1 MAKKISLREAKESNI
16 RYTGLSEDEQR
27 KRLGYAPAA
36 GDGGE
41 PQEQAG
47 WRPDRQ
53 TAAGM
58 MMTARQAETAAT
70 KGRAAFTD
78 WMEGRMERLK
88 KPLSEG
94 RTISGGVRYNP
105 QTRKL
110 EETHIDAYGGRTFN
124 KLEADEASRRWRQ
137 EHPSVDMTVGGQ
149 MRRAQERLQELTEK
163 MVKRS
168 QEIDEEARK
177 IARSGDLFAGLS
189 AANHIS
195 SAHRYDDEIRA
206 LEAAIHE
213 TEEQIQ
219 QLQNYQ
225 QKEQRGESWKDYFRS
240 IGQWMSKP
248 GSWDFG
254 MEEMHD
260 AATRKHIGD
269 KMERGE
275 KLTDAE
281 EDVLLAD
288 YHTQEVMR
296 HFGDLGTAARWGDIT
311 GMSLSAMKDFMLTGG
326 FSGLGRGL
334 ATGAARQ
341 AAAAGARRA
350 GVEVSKSAG
359 EKLAKDGLFKFV
371 RDGGRQS
378 VARLLAEQG
387 MGRAAGVLALR
398 SLGVTADDLLVRA
411 PLMTATVGA
420 PRLAAGTIDNKL
432 GEVTWD
438 EKAGSLRYADGQS
451 WGRAFTQTFGDQA
464 IEYGSEMWGGGL
476 PKLSDMT
483 KVMGARSLT
492 AVLLRST
499 REGAGTIA
507 SKTAQLLERA
517 GINGYFGEVGEEY
530 YGQLLRTVSGLDSA
544 YTTDEQGRR
553 VNLLADPQ
561 FHGDLWAGIALSVG
575 LTGAFTMGG
584 GYVSRGTGKGW
595 NAAKY
600 AYRKHEV
607 NRADIHAEAI
617 FGTEEWQPLKAVIDA
632 TENGNMGQLSESVI
646 ADTEKSDE
654 QKKAVMD
661 YMEKLMQLR
670 GHNMAEYVDRRAM
683 EERMAEVREFSGI
696 EASGSGPWGEVYDR
710 FKGKAERAARFL
722 TWKGGGV
729 ASGVLHREETGD
741 VDLVWGN
748 ERMGLRHMI
757 EKHVVELDDFDSIGE
772 LMDAV
777 KDCVEN
783 GQLESHGDNYVFTKD
798 GYKAVVVK
806 ANEGQYVLTAYDA
819 SRPVK
824 EKRRSEADATR
835 LHQSIFVYGDG
846 HLVPQDSASSHG
858 KGNEN
863 GADTQEREAEMI
875 AEDANNAYMDGYNA
889 VSQEEM
895 QDAAN
900 MYMMKRGDLAALFG
914 LESASET
921 EDFVGDPL
929 AFAERLLAEED
940 SRLGAVLDYVNARM
954 VYEGMMQ
961 RVRDDIDSRVAS
973 AEALVDSRVNRTT
986 GMIEGATLK
995 VQTEDG
1001 NDRRVYVV
1009 GGKLSAYEDGTGI
1022 DKEKSDSS
1030 IIIRDAETGKVEM
1043 VSPDAILSIEEPVD
1057 PETEKQT
1064 AAEVI
1069 RQQMALEAA
1078 NRIEG
1083 AVPFNA
1089 GDTYT
1094 LTYPD
1099 GRREELTVVE
1109 ENGSTDAGEGRV
1121 WVTRDGGFSAFPM
1134 SREEIQAGVDATNR
1148 GRAERFDEQRQA
1160 QMETETDYGPGDVL
1174 TLRGK
1179 DGETFQGEVVDPDY
1193 NDGTVLV
1200 QVETPAGPRVMPY
1213 TRRELWRMRVI
1224 PADEGNIGRGN
1235 IPQNGNIG
1243 PQNIPPLKDN
1253 FQKEGGISTENVAT
1267 VSQEAVNNATVDD
1280 LMKTDGGYVEGY
1292 YNEHPEKVAEA
1303 LVVPAQATADYING
1317 KLTDRDYLIALG
1329 YANGNGSWLGT
1340 YASDE
1345 DIAREA
1351 AGNREKYLPYVSVP
1365 QAQQMSNIGA
1375 QNIPASADPLQAG
1388 VVGRSLSEE
1397 EAEALVSEMEAAAGP
1412 APEKEL
1418 TPAAWRV
1425 EFGDYGTVET
1435 PLGRV
1440 KLGENQISKL
1450 FSKGREKSFGM
1461 IRPTLETPQIIIE
1474 EPSSSA
1480 DGEEER
1486 GSSYLFVRAFT
1497 LKNREKVYFFK
1508 SVTIKKDGL
1517 EVSVSNHL
1525 DRAKRIKESLK
1536 RGKLLYRNIGGAQTE
1551 QLRPTVS
1558 GTTSPTDNAGV
1569 SLGKVTENA
1578 GTVQTY
1584 GPVIPRD
1591 AKGRLLYEQ
1600 ADPDMAWDAIV
1611 EQAGGNE
1618 AMAQR
1623 VADSMVSDKEAE
1635 LKKAEKDK
1643 PKGGTTVEEKLAAER
1658 ERENAVERAKANLA
1672 AWQRIAQTSQR
1683 RKQAALAEQSRQAE
1697 EAARLRREKEERE
1710 RADREEAERIRREAL
1725 NGVPDDNRGTEG
1737 SVGQEEVERREA
1749 ELASRVQVNDDDW
1762 QEGNG
1767 ERPTYK
1773 RSIIIDGTHTATQI
1787 DEPDENGHYT
1797 GSYFEF
1803 DNKRFGDIAEI
1814 VNYIDNGNTLA
1825 SKIAQAEAETDQ
1837 NPTEAQ
1843 KEAGNYKKGHV
1854 RIGQFNITVEN
1865 PKGSVRRGTDENGNP
1880 WETTMQNTYGYIRG
1894 TEGVDGDHIDV
1905 FLTNDIDG
1913 WNGRRVY
1920 VVDQYNEDGTFDEHK
1935 VMLGFNDEDDAR
1947 NAYFANYS
1955 DDWADKRKIVMT
1967 STNLED
1973 FEKWVDSSHR
1983 KTKPFAEYRSVR
1995 KSAGR
2000 TDSKAE
2006 RIEKLRRSRPV
2017 IVRYNGEYDLNRKS
2031 AKEWLKENV
2040 RGTYTNA
2047 DTGEQIGIS
2056 RVGINEVTAHGSQ
2069 NEAHLKSLSAIPQM
2083 IEQSVFIDE
2092 IPNTKGHDK
2101 YDSYRYYVCGLQI
2114 EGEDYTAKIVVGVK
2128 GDSKYYDHRLTKIEK
2143 GTLTD
2148 NLNGLSN
2155 SVVENQNAL
2164 NGFISTGAEPD
2175 PSVTVGKDTK
2185 LVSILQTNGE
2195 KKTEDRLGALA
2206 KEAHEVFAEMMSA
2219 SAHEVGI
2226 NDNEV
2231 SETENTLY
2239 APITVDGKGT
2249 NLSLYQ
2255 TEPSLSS
2262 EEPIIGVSYYREG
2275 LTYQEASDLSE
2286 AYNRYV
2292 GKRVCAD
2299 DNDALCINFGSIDE
2313 GVRFEAWLDGK
2324 DGTDGGDVLFRE
2336 KEEEAG
2342 KSLVGVHNI
2351 TEEKLDKAIRRGGLA
2366 NPSVAV
2372 IDAERQT
2379 HEGYGE
2385 ISLVMPSRMI
2395 DKRMGQNAG
2404 TFTNDAWTPIYPQ
2417 IERQFGKGGSE
2428 RAAQDIENV
2437 PEEMRS
2443 EVRQGINSWMDGRNG
2458 TGLEYL
2464 FLHERG
2470 EAPET
2475 VRIEAKYP
2483 EELRNE
2489 VGRAMNGK
2497 DRFGDLDD
2505 TERKAVL
2512 DILVRERYGGNL
2524 ESYTEEV
2531 AQRIRKDEERVSKRP
2546 NSLFSKRLRL
2556 SIDFMKEHGYDYDE
2570 ASSFANDVREDA
2582 EQAGLVNPGGTLLR
2596 AQEAIG
2602 ERGLRA
2608 EYGRWLDGLP
2618 DRYHVKEVI
2627 FDGFTPSGRR
2637 RYVANTLKN
2646 VSRIMKKAG
2655 RNGAT
2660 GLGTSFSNFAASV
2673 LKAESTLKGIRK
2685 HKKQLTADHK
2695 EVEAFRE
2702 KWGNVYYEL
2711 GEKLQP
2717 DAKGFEDYG
2726 LARLTEAATKS
2737 DPKKYVKYEYGVDLS
2752 EEDVRQLK
2760 EMVRAIREEYP
2771 AMYFET
2777 KFERPVGF
2785 HEFSAA
2791 VVPKGLKP
2799 STRKALEDAGLR
2811 MYEYDPQVEGD
2822 RRRAFD
2828 EATLG
2833 EDIRFR
2839 NDDEIKEVNERF
2851 NEQLDD
2857 LTEENVSSIVFELG
2871 NPSDMLLSAGIPNKP
2886 LRLYGNKPAKK
2897 AKKHGFSIAD
2907 VKDLPNAMQSPLFVF
2922 EGSHKD
2928 SYAVLTE
2935 LNINGMNAL
2944 VSIETNKDGEVDFNL
2959 VSSVFGKR
2967 NKGVVKWILDGKLRA
2982 VNKEKALPYISASA
2996 PIADATYKKELS
3008 DVTKIVQ
3015 NFENP
3020 SVSGNNFRDTESGME
3035 EVNERFNEQL
3045 DNFSIENADKFYFD
3059 LGMPSSELLAA
3070 GVENKP
3076 IRLHGSK
3083 VAKKMKK
3090 HGFDSWELKN
3100 LPTAVAH
3107 PIAVFDNLGRK
3118 GNRSILTE
3126 LKTSN
3131 GNFLVTIDLG
3141 KGTEADFDVIS
3152 SVFGK
3157 RGESVVEW
3165 INKGYMRFVD
3175 KEKAL
3180 NYLHLSAPIAEA
3192 LDSTKLSSAAN
3203 IVKNFDNPSVS
3214 DENLRL
3220 GNGAL
3225 TDDDL
3230 AIAND
3235 PVSKLQGKSTRT
3247 ARQRKAFAERERR
3260 HMVER
3265 VQELADT
3272 LHLDNVDI
3280 VTDAST
3286 LQGRR
3291 AKAKGFYSRGTGRI
3305 TIVIPNHTS
3314 VYDVEQ
3320 TLLHEAVAHYGLRQ
3334 LFGEHFDTFL
3344 DNVFQNADEDV
3355 RRRIVELAG
3364 RRGWDFRTATEEY
3377 LASLAENTNFD
3388 NTDASWWQKIK
3399 ELFLRMLHKIGFENF
3414 SGVTLSDNELRYI
3427 LWRSYENLAEPG
3439 RYRSILGEAEDV
3451 AKQNELKV
3459 GNYAPVA
3466 KADGM
3471 VAELHEADTPKT
3483 DRLRKLRKSRPVEI
3497 TGEEIEASKDLRQY
3511 KKNALEYGKKLRGE
3525 YINKDTGEMIS
3536 LTGGNSRGG
3545 IREILQH
3552 DYKDIEHLQS
3562 IAAIPKIIEESIF
3575 IDELPNED
3583 FVKYPGVRSF
3593 SYYVCGLKIGDVDY
3607 TVKAVIANQNNGK
3620 RYYDHK
3626 LTQIEKGKLL
3636 SIVPTIQKA
3645 GIESNSPLS
3654 GVKDKRLLS
3663 ILQADG
3669 EEKDMLFR
3677 EGTDNGD
3684 VSSPLSGGGIQA
3696 WDKIASSTKFQ
3707 LTETAFDYL
3716 NAVDKFQKLV
3726 SSHSG
3731 KAVEDFENAYDALTF
3746 LSSKNREEM
3755 DMFDSFLV
3763 KPLNDAI
3770 IGLTGKAG
3778 KRKDWKWDRGPLR
3791 SLVMYVEAKHGTE
3804 RNRQMAVEAVAKAD
3818 GEKADA
3824 IMRDWN
3830 EAKKRINSQEDLS
3843 WAERQAQLDEAATE
3857 LGADISQDY
3866 SGLSSVFSDKE
3877 MYPEGWQRGAADYVT
3892 EYEETHGQ
3900 DKIQALWKAIN
3911 NATGFALQKQYETGL
3926 VSREYVERQKERFEN
3941 YIPLRG
3947 FEDDTAGDVYNYLG
3961 HDYYPGSNPVKS
3973 ARGRTSEPGN
3983 PFGSILNT
3991 AYASISSGNKNV
4003 AKTAFYALVVN
4014 HDTGGLA
4021 VANRAWK
4028 VRYADL
4034 KGNPE
4039 LENIVVTPRLT
4050 GEEEVPEWVEAV
4062 PRIPEKGTAEE
4073 ISKALSEFESV
4084 MNRYKEEG
4092 ATEPIWKKS
4101 KTAYR
4106 TLYDERNEHEI
4117 PLYVAGDK
4125 YVVTITGN
4133 PRVAQA
4139 VNGLLNPDSGGES
4152 KLSEYAMKVQ
4162 RFMAGAFTAKNAAFS
4177 IANLVK
4183 DTIYANNQAF
4193 IRENPKYWLLFTKN
4207 QKAGFLDFPLMMR
4220 RLYKYRKGG
4229 LDMNDK
4235 DEKMFTEFMKNGGA
4249 TGYTFVNTQEAYAKE
4264 LEKRLRELS
4273 KGRPAWFTPAGAVK
4287 LLFDCI
4293 EFAGQAAELVNRFA
4307 AYKTGREMGRSIN
4320 RSIRDAKEITVN
4332 FNRKGAGRK
4341 TAGENNSALV
4351 NVAAAVSQYGRTSI
4365 LFWNANMQSKY
4376 RFFKN
4381 LREHPVKTGV
4391 TLIANSMA
4399 LSAILIPLLN
4409 NMVLPALYSAFGG
4422 GDGDDENADYF
4433 NALTDYE
4440 RTHNICIRLPEQYW
4454 LKVPLSPEMVP
4465 WFSIGDA
4472 IGGQSAGKREMEASD
4487 IVHSMIDA
4495 VSPLAVNWS
4504 YEGWQRALNF
4514 LPTVGQ
4520 PVAQNMMNVNFMGS
4534 PIKKTPL
4541 SARQGKKP
4549 EYTMVYRSASP
4560 TLVELSRLSNRVF
4573 GGEDDKTSGGTDWNP
4588 SMIQN
4593 LISGYTGGYG
4603 TTFLSVADWIVG
4615 TSKGEKQAVTFSRMP
4630 FVSRFAISGNK
4641 DVRIRRINSRFYDVK
4656 DFVTDFE
4663 YDMDRYAK
4671 RVEAGKKGHDP
4682 MMVADGITEYHRLLD
4697 SERARKYNEL
4707 VEITKSVEA
4716 CEKYLKEFPDDEAT
4730 QNLLYQ
4736 MKSRGIEI
4744 LRDEGETNR
4753 AHE

>member
-16 RYTGLSEDEQR
+16 RYTGLSEEEQR

-58 MMTARQAETAAT
+58 MMTARQAATAAT

-94 RTISGGVRYNP
+94 RTIEGGVRYNP

-137 EHPSVDMTVGGQ
+137 DHPSVDMTVGGQ
-149 MRRAQERLQELTEK
+149 MRRAQDRLQELKEK
-163 MVKRS
+163 RLARA
-168 QEIDEEARK
+168 QELADENRK
-177 IARSGDLFAGLS
+177 TFEGASGLFAGLGRAKAYE
-189 AANHIS
+189 AANN
-195 SAHRYDDEIRA
+195 YDQTLRA
-206 LEAAIHE
+206 LDAAIRQ
-213 TEEQIQ
+213 TEEQLKTLGEQ
-219 QLQNYQ
+219 QDRENG
-225 QKEQRGESWKDYFRS
+225 KDVGFWRGFSRVVTD
-240 IGQWMSKP
+240 P
-248 GSWDFG
+248 TTWDFG
-254 MEEMHD
+254 MTDLRD
-260 AATRKHIGD
+260 AATMLHAADPARPQTEQEKQANQDMLRATYENQQTEAMYGDNASFWNRAGMMIGHMPSFMLD
-269 KMERGE
+269 FAFTDGGFEAINMAGKASTKLATKVLGKEAIEQMAELGFKNYVTRNGLRGLGNE
-275 KLTDAE
+275 AANWTIKA
-281 EDVLLAD
+281 
-288 YHTQEVMR
+288 
-296 HFGDLGTAARWGDIT
+296 LGT
-311 GMSLSAMKDFMLTGG
+311 
-326 FSGLGRGL
+326 
-334 ATGAARQ
+334 
-341 AAAAGARRA
+341 
-350 GVEVSKSAG
+350 
-359 EKLAKDGLFKFV
+359 
-371 RDGGRQS
+371 
-378 VARLLAEQG
+378 
-387 MGRAAGVLALR
+387 
-398 SLGVTADDLLVRA
+398 TADELLIRA
-411 PLMTATVGA
+411 PLMTNTVQGA
-420 PRLAAGTIDNKL
+420 DTAADIIDRKLGDVTIDENGNYNFTNDKTWGSAIWQGEANSIVENYSEMFGAHLPEVASVKNLGRLANVIGAKRLSGVLAKADAGALGGITDGTRRIFQQMGVSDYL
-432 GEVTWD
+432 GEV
-438 EKAGSLRYADGQS
+438 S
-451 WGRAFTQTFGDQA
+451 
-464 IEYGSEMWGGGL
+464 
-476 PKLSDMT
+476 
-483 KVMGARSLT
+483 
-492 AVLLRST
+492 
-499 REGAGTIA
+499 
-507 SKTAQLLERA
+507 
-517 GINGYFGEVGEEY
+517 EEY
-530 YGQLLRTVSGLDSA
+530 YGQLWRTMLNLDDA
-544 YTTDEQGRR
+544 YRQNPDGTRT
-553 VNLLADPQ
+553 NLFATGQ
-561 FHGDLWAGIALSVG
+561 FHGDIWGGMALSMGLMGAGKTTMSAANYLSMKHDVNKADARASELLTPEVWEPLRSTIDMATNDNVG
-575 LTGAFTMGG
+575 DVAEVIVNDRDMTDEEKTAVLNYMERSLYLRGVNLAEL
-584 GYVSRGTGKGW
+584 VKSRGGEQDE
-595 NAAKY
+595 NAQ
-600 AYRKHEV
+600 
-607 NRADIHAEAI
+607 RA
-617 FGTEEWQPLKAVIDA
+617 
-632 TENGNMGQLSESVI
+632 N
-646 ADTEKSDE
+646 
-654 QKKAVMD
+654 
-661 YMEKLMQLR
+661 
-670 GHNMAEYVDRRAM
+670 
-683 EERMAEVREFSGI
+683 
-696 EASGSGPWGEVYDR
+696 
-710 FKGKAERAARFL
+710 
-722 TWKGGGV
+722 
-729 ASGVLHREETGD
+729 
-741 VDLVWGN
+741 
-748 ERMGLRHMI
+748 
-757 EKHVVELDDFDSIGE
+757 DS
-772 LMDAV
+772 
-777 KDCVEN
+777 
-783 GQLESHGDNYVFTKD
+783 
-798 GYKAVVVK
+798 
-806 ANEGQYVLTAYDA
+806 
-819 SRPVK
+819 
-824 EKRRSEADATR
+824 
-835 LHQSIFVYGDG
+835 
-846 HLVPQDSASSHG
+846 
-858 KGNEN
+858 
-863 GADTQEREAEMI
+863 
-875 AEDANNAYMDGYNA
+875 YMDGYNA

-895 QDAAN
+895 QDASN

-929 AFAERLLAEED
+929 AFAERLLAEGD

-1064 AAEVI
+1064 ASEVI
-1069 RQQMALEAA
+1069 RQQMAQEAA
-1078 NRIEG
+1078 NRIDG
-1083 AVPFNA
+1083 AVPFNE
-1089 GDTYT
+1089 GDTYR

-1099 GRREELTVVE
+1099 GRQEELTVVE
-1109 ENGSTDAGEGRV
+1109 NGGSTDAGEGRV

-1134 SREEIQAGVDATNR
+1134 SREEIQTGVDATNR

-1179 DGETFQGEVVDPDY
+1179 DGETFLGEVVDPDY

-1213 TRRELWRMRVI
+1213 TREELWRMRVM
-1224 PADEGNIGRGN
+1224 PANEGNIGRGN
-1235 IPQNGNIG
+1235 IPQNGNIE

-1351 AGNREKYLPYVSVP
+1351 AGNREKYLPYVSMP

-1388 VVGRSLSEE
+1388 VVWRSLSEE
-1397 EAEALVSEMEAAAGP
+1397 EAEALVSEMEAAAGR

-1425 EFGDYGTVET
+1425 EFGDDGTVET

-1497 LKNREKVYFFK
+1497 LKNGEKVYFFK

-1578 GTVQTY
+1578 GAVQTG

-1635 LKKAEKDK
+1635 LKKAEKAK

-1697 EAARLRREKEERE
+1697 EAARLRREQEEQE
-1710 RADREEAERIRREAL
+1710 RAERKEAERIRREAL
-1725 NGVPDDNRGTEG
+1725 NGVPDIIDDTPQDARARGYRRVNGEKVDRQAPLAARQGKEVLVKFDDKNIPTGHVALIEVGQLQPSHINGRRNPFHFIDEAQPKERNDEASVMSARRIAANIRPEEITSSVTAYTGAPTVNTRGEVIQGNNRSAALREMWAGQPGQATGYKQYLADHASDFGLAPEDVEAMQQPVLVNMVDVSDEEAISLGQFVAQDTESGGTERIKPKNIVQKMSGEMRTFASRLLSSPDEEMTFSELVDRNGMDVLRWMQQKTYITPTQYRSAFDSKGNLTAEAKNDLKGIMYQSIFQGGSTHLEEMFNTLPAKAQKSILATAYRDYDSPNTERLNTELQNSISAYYALSQTSDFANAKNYKEARMAAEAWKSQLAFDDVTGESYLPSEKYSNFALLLATMYKGQTQTFIQNTLKNIFDLVQGTQEATLFEEPDNTPRTLSEAINETLNSLSEELLLNGNFIYNGQRRDNVLAGSGTTGQPRRQGSTGSSQAGGRDEGGTGIASDNRGTES
-1737 SVGQEEVERREA
+1737 SVGRSRTEEKDRGNQSHGSKADSLGRTRNRDLDEFFGPVYTQFQGKPKEA
-1749 ELASRVQVNDDDW
+1749 EDYLRSTCEGVAKGALTYPGIEPIDLAWGDKKAGYMKIVVKHPEVVGKLQDILDTTQITSQSENRIVF
-1762 QEGNG
+1762 E
-1767 ERPTYK
+1767 
-1773 RSIIIDGTHTATQI
+1773 SGTHKIIVSKMKGATPTDNWLLTAYEKKKSVSASSSDIETEPEGKRNGTATPQNGPI
-1787 DEPDENGHYT
+1787 KGETSAKTEPQQPKNAVST
-1797 GSYFEF
+1797 GSSLSENEEGGITSSEPNGKPTIS
-1803 DNKRFGDIAEI
+1803 DSKDMEKSR
-1814 VNYIDNGNTLA
+1814 IDSGLGE
-1825 SKIAQAEAETDQ
+1825 KIAQAEAETDQ

-1865 PKGSVRRGTDENGNP
+1865 PKGSVRRGTDADGKA

-1905 FLTNDIDG
+1905 FLSDDPTQGD
-1913 WNGRRVY
+1913 VY
-1920 VVDQYNEDGTFDEHK
+1920 VIDQVNPDTGEFDEHK
-1935 VMLGFNDEDDAR
+1935 VMYGFKSALAAKR
-1947 NAYFANYS
+1947 AYLANYLPGWQGLGTITKVS
-1955 DDWADKRKIVMT
+1955 KEEFK
-1967 STNLED
+1967 
-1973 FEKWVDSSHR
+1973 KWIDSSHR
-1983 KTKPFAEYRSVR
+1983 KTKPFAEYKSVR
-1995 KSAGR
+1995 VKGA
-2000 TDSKAE
+2000 
-2006 RIEKLRRSRPV
+2006 
-2017 IVRYNGEYDLNRKS
+2017 
-2031 AKEWLKENV
+2031 
-2040 RGTYTNA
+2040 
-2047 DTGEQIGIS
+2047 
-2056 RVGINEVTAHGSQ
+2056 Q
-2069 NEAHLKSLSAIPQM
+2069 NEAD
-2083 IEQSVFIDE
+2083 DE
-2092 IPNTKGHDK
+2092 VI
-2101 YDSYRYYVCGLQI
+2101 
-2114 EGEDYTAKIVVGVK
+2114 
-2128 GDSKYYDHRLTKIEK
+2128 
-2143 GTLTD
+2143 
-2148 NLNGLSN
+2148 
-2155 SVVENQNAL
+2155 
-2164 NGFISTGAEPD
+2164 
-2175 PSVTVGKDTK
+2175 
-2185 LVSILQTNGE
+2185 
-2195 KKTEDRLGALA
+2195 
-2206 KEAHEVFAEMMSA
+2206 
-2219 SAHEVGI
+2219 
-2226 NDNEV
+2226 
-2231 SETENTLY
+2231 
-2239 APITVDGKGT
+2239 
-2249 NLSLYQ
+2249 
-2255 TEPSLSS
+2255 
-2262 EEPIIGVSYYREG
+2262 
-2275 LTYQEASDLSE
+2275 
-2286 AYNRYV
+2286 
-2292 GKRVCAD
+2292 
-2299 DNDALCINFGSIDE
+2299 
-2313 GVRFEAWLDGK
+2313 
-2324 DGTDGGDVLFRE
+2324 FRE
-2336 KEEEAG
+2336 AEDNG
-2342 KSLVGVHNI
+2342 NKSLVGVHNI
-2351 TEEKLDKAIRRGGLA
+2351 TEDKLDKAIRQGGLA

-2372 IDAERQT
+2372 IDADRQT

-2385 ISLVMPSRMI
+2385 ISLIMPSSKI
-2395 DKRMGQNAG
+2395 DRRTGRNAG
-2404 TFTNDAWTPIYPQ
+2404 TFTNDAWTPMYPQ
-2417 IERQFGKGGSE
+2417 IERQFGKGGNG
-2428 RAAQDIENV
+2428 RASKDIGSV
-2437 PEEMRS
+2437 PKEMQS
-2443 EVRQGINSWMDGRNG
+2443 EVRQGINSWMDGRSG
-2458 TGLEYL
+2458 IGLEYL
-2464 FLHERG
+2464 FLYERG

-2475 VRIEAKYP
+2475 VRVEAAYP
-2483 EELRNE
+2483 ESLRNE
-2489 VGRAMNGK
+2489 VAGVMDGK
-2497 DRFGDLDD
+2497 ESFTDLND
-2505 TERKAVL
+2505 TERQAVV
-2512 DILVRERYGGNL
+2512 DILVRERYDGDMAK
-2524 ESYTEEV
+2524 YTDEI
-2531 AQRIRKDEERVSKRP
+2531 ADRIRHDEERIAKRP
-2546 NSLFSKRLRL
+2546 NSLFSRRVKMDV
-2556 SIDFMKEHGYDYDE
+2556 DFMKEHGYDYSE
-2570 ASSFANDVREDA
+2570 ASAFVDAMVEDNRT
-2582 EQAGLVNPGGTLLR
+2582 AGTADTKATLSA
-2596 AQEAIG
+2596 AQSSIT
-2602 ERGLRA
+2602 ERGLQE
-2608 EYGRWLDGLP
+2608 EYDKWLDGLN
-2618 DRYHVKEVI
+2618 DRYSVKEVI
-2627 FDGFTPSGRR
+2627 FDGFTPSGNR
-2637 RYVANTLKN
+2637 RYVPNTLEN
-2646 VSRIMKKAG
+2646 VSRLMKKSG

-2660 GLGTSFSNFAASV
+2660 GITTSFSNFAASV
-2673 LKAESTLKGIRK
+2673 LKAKGSLKDIRE
-2685 HKKQLTADHK
+2685 KKVNLTSDHK
-2695 EVEAFRE
+2695 DVEDFRE
-2702 KWGNVYYEL
+2702 KWNNVFYEL
-2711 GEKLQP
+2711 GMKLQP
-2717 DAKGFEDYG
+2717 DATGFDDYG
-2726 LARLTEAATKS
+2726 LARLAEAATQKN
-2737 DPKKYVKYEYGVDLS
+2737 PKKYIKDEYGIEMSDADAKKL
-2752 EEDVRQLK
+2752 DD
-2760 EMVRAIREEYP
+2760 MVRAIREDYP

-2777 KFERPVGF
+2777 KFERPVYF
-2785 HEFSAA
+2785 SEFTAA
-2791 VVPKGLKP
+2791 VVPNTIKQ
-2799 STRKALEDAGLR
+2799 STRKALEDAGLKLF
-2811 MYEYDPQVEGD
+2811 EYDPNTEGN
-2822 RRRAFD
+2822 RRRAFN
-2828 EATLG
+2828 EATR
-2833 EDIRFR
+2833 EDGVRFR
-2839 NDDEIKEVNERF
+2839 RAESDIASVNDRF
-2851 NEQLDD
+2851 NEQLDG
-2857 LTEENVSSIVFELG
+2857 LTEENADSVMLSLG
-2871 NPSDMLLSAGIPNKP
+2871 RPSAVLRAAGVEDKP
-2886 LRLYGNKPAKK
+2886 MKLYGNKVMKK
-2897 AKKHGFSIAD
+2897 MRKHGFTLAELH
-2907 VKDLPNAMQSPLFVF
+2907 DLPQ
-2922 EGSHKD
+2922 
-2928 SYAVLTE
+2928 
-2935 LNINGMNAL
+2935 
-2944 VSIETNKDGEVDFNL
+2944 
-2959 VSSVFGKR
+2959 
-2967 NKGVVKWILDGKLRA
+2967 
-2982 VNKEKALPYISASA
+2982 
-2996 PIADATYKKELS
+2996 
-3008 DVTKIVQ
+3008 
-3015 NFENP
+3015 
-3020 SVSGNNFRDTESGME
+3020 
-3035 EVNERFNEQL
+3035 
-3045 DNFSIENADKFYFD
+3045 
-3059 LGMPSSELLAA
+3059 
-3070 GVENKP
+3070 
-3076 IRLHGSK
+3076 
-3083 VAKKMKK
+3083 
-3090 HGFDSWELKN
+3090 
-3100 LPTAVAH
+3100 AVAN
-3107 PIAVFDNLGRK
+3107 PIAVFNNYQKD

-3126 LKTSN
+3126 LRTSN

-3141 KGTEADFDVIS
+3141 KDADADFNIIT

-3157 RGESVVEW
+3157 GDKNVIDW
-3165 INKGYMRFVD
+3165 INKGYATYVD
-3175 KEKAL
+3175 KKKTL
-3180 NYLHLSAPIAEA
+3180 DYLHFSGRSIPEASNNREGKEAHTLLSHQSAPIAATAASAE
-3192 LDSTKLSSAAN
+3192 LVSAAN
-3203 IVKNFDNPSVS
+3203 IVRNFENPSTS
-3214 DENLRL
+3214 EENLH
-3220 GNGAL
+3220 
-3225 TDDDL
+3225 
-3230 AIAND
+3230 
-3235 PVSKLQGKSTRT
+3235 T
-3247 ARQRKAFAERERR
+3247 AHQHKVNA
-3260 HMVER
+3260 
-3265 VQELADT
+3265 VQELAEK

-3280 VTDAST
+3280 VTDASA

-3291 AKAKGFYSRGTGRI
+3291 AKAKGFYSRSTGRI
-3305 TIVIPNHTS
+3305 TIVIPNHAS

-3399 ELFLRMLHKIGFENF
+3399 ELFLRMLHKIGFEDF
-3414 SGVTLSDNELRYI
+3414 TGVTLSDNELRYI

-3451 AKQNELKV
+3451 AKQYELKV

-3466 KADGM
+3466 EADGM
-3471 VAELHEADTPKT
+3471 VAELHEEDTPKK
-3483 DRLRKLRKSRPVEI
+3483 DRLRKLRESRPVEI
-3497 TGEEIEASKDLRQY
+3497 TGEEIEASENLRQY
-3511 KKNALEYGKKLRGE
+3511 KKNALEYGKKLQGS
-3525 YINKDTGEMIS
+3525 YVNKDTGITIQ
-3536 LTGGNSRGG
+3536 LQRGRKNGGVN
-3545 IREILQH
+3545 EVLQH
-3552 DYKDIEHLQS
+3552 DYKDKEHLQS
-3562 IAAIPKIIEESIF
+3562 IAAIPQIIENSIY
-3575 IDELPNED
+3575 IDSRENTDKEKNPSIKE
-3583 FVKYPGVRSF
+3583 YQ
-3593 SYYVCGLKIGDVDY
+3593 YYVCGLRIGGVDY
-3607 TVKAVIANQNNGK
+3607 TVRSTIAMDHKGN

-3626 LTQIEKGKLL
+3626 LTSIEKGRLLDLL
-3636 SIVPTIQKA
+3636 SGKNPGFSQEVLNVGFGTTPGTKPTT
-3645 GIESNSPLS
+3645 NN

-3684 VSSPLSGGGIQA
+3684 GSSPLSGGVIQA

-3791 SLVMYVEAKHGTE
+3791 SLVMYVEAKHGTG

-3818 GEKADA
+3818 GEDADA

-3843 WAERQAQLDEAATE
+3843 WAERQAQLAEAATE

-3866 SGLSSVFSDKE
+3866 SGLSSVFRDKKK
-3877 MYPEGWQRGAADYVT
+3877 YPEGWQRGAVDYVT

-4073 ISKALSEFESV
+4073 IGKALSEFESV

-4162 RFMAGAFTAKNAAFS
+4162 RFMAGTFTAKNAAFS
-4177 IANLVK
+4177 IANLIK
-4183 DTIYANNQAF
+4183 DTTYANNQAF
-4193 IRENPKYWLLFTKN
+4193 IRENPRYWLLFTRN
-4207 QKAGFLDFPLMMR
+4207 QRAGFADFPLMMR
-4220 RLYKYRKGG
+4220 RLYRYRKGE
-4229 LDMNDK
+4229 LDMNDRT
-4235 DEKMFTEFMKNGGA
+4235 EKMFAEFMKNGGA

-4273 KGRPAWFTPAGAVK
+4273 KGRPAWFTPAGSVK

-4365 LFWNANMQSKY
+4365 LFWNTNMQSKY

-4472 IGGQSAGKREMEASD
+4472 IGGQSAEKREMEASD
-4487 IVHSMIDA
+4487 IVHSTIDA
-4495 VSPLAVNWS
+4495 VSPLPVNWS

-4560 TLVELSRLSNRVF
+4560 TLVELSRFSNRIF
-4573 GGEDDKTSGGTDWNP
+4573 GGEDDKTSGGSDWNP

-4641 DVRIRRINSRFYDVK
+4641 DVRIGRINSRFYDVK

-4707 VEITKSVEA
+4707 VGITKSVDA

-4744 LRDEGETNR
+4744 LRGDEQDE
-4753 AHE
+4753 